1 MSRFDSLLEFCKK
14 HAHIYCYGAG
24 YMGLRTFEFLHEYG
38 ISIEGFI
45 VSKKADDSVK
55 GLKIYQ
61 FDEVILNINAEAGI
75 ILSLDKKHHEEIIA
89 HFFSHIPVENE
100 MFFRIT
106 YEDVFIK
113 MRLDMAE
120 GLNSFSVKD
129 SNGLI
134 CKFIDNVYDIELEK
148 RERFHDKYKE
158 IRSRYKKI
166 VFTQYDMRHIGVM
179 CLTYYIWSIEREA
192 YKDILYVM
200 MPVLWNN
207 DYNKIPNRYLF
218 SKIQEKMEIITQEN
232 YQFCRWMIQYHA
244 NEIEYSNQ

>member
-24 YMGLRTFEFLHEYG
+24 YMGLRTFEFLNKYG

-61 FDEVILNINAEAGI
+61 FDEVIPNINAETGI

-113 MRLDMAE
+113 ADENHREQSENETGYGRRL
-120 GLNSFSVKD
+120 
-129 SNGLI
+129 
-134 CKFIDNVYDIELEK
+134 KF
-148 RERFHDKYKE
+148 
-158 IRSRYKKI
+158 
-166 VFTQYDMRHIGVM
+166 
-179 CLTYYIWSIEREA
+179 
-192 YKDILYVM
+192 
-200 MPVLWNN
+200 
-207 DYNKIPNRYLF
+207 LF
-218 SKIQEKMEIITQEN
+218 SK
-232 YQFCRWMIQYHA
+232 R
-244 NEIEYSNQ
+244 